1 MVLMERFE
9 INGKEHELKITL
21 NSVKYLNNLYE
32 GGAFMLIQKAISGDI
47 DTFISIIYAGLFH
60 TEKGYK
66 RSDVEKAVEE
76 GIMNEKIDLDFI
88 NRTSYG
94 VVAESFFYKKT
105 VDKLF
110 KSDPEAK
117 KQIEQLMK

>member
-1 MVLMERFE
+1 LERFE
-9 INGKEHELKITL
+9 INGEEFELKLTL
-21 NSVKYLNNLYE
+21 NSVKYLNELYE
-32 GGAFMLIQKAISGDI
+32 GGAFTLIQKAISGDI
-47 DTFISIIYAGLFH
+47 DTFISIIHAGLFH
-60 TEKGYK
+60 TEKGFR
-66 RSDVEKAVEE
+66 RSDIEKAVED
-76 GIMNEKIDLDFI
+76 GISDEKIDLDFI